1 MRGRI
6 YRGKSA
12 DGAWHEGYLLRS
24 PGVRESRPG
33 EGWYINSADEK
44 PYAHLVNPETVS
56 ISTGQEDING
66 VPVFENDIIET
77 ECPEDTIFV
86 VRYGEYYEF
95 GYKHLGFYAEY
106 ADGIERPNG
115 FGYIQSG
122 KVVGNLTD
130 TPNMVKL
137 IKGKDD
143 AK

>member
-44 PYAHLVNPETVS
+44 PYAHLVNPETVG
-56 ISTGQEDING
+56 IGTGQEDSNG

-77 ECPEDTIFV
+77 EYPENAIFV